1 MKRRNSDTSKGIE
14 NFGTRHASKGME
26 ALSGSLGSYI
36 EFLSEGSA
44 REAPTLL
51 GYISMSTTI
60 TKIKQHILASY
71 QTTLPYTQEDI
82 TSKTRPLSS
91 CTCPPSL
98 SELSLRISTTAIN
111 IISTMGAQKRTWRCE
126 RKQTNQRRP

>member
-51 GYISMSTTI
+51 GSGAEPIEVHGCTDVHPI
-60 TKIKQHILASY
+60 IWTKIF
-71 QTTLPYTQEDI
+71 
-82 TSKTRPLSS
+82 
-91 CTCPPSL
+91 
-98 SELSLRISTTAIN
+98 
-111 IISTMGAQKRTWRCE
+111 
-126 RKQTNQRRP
+126 